1 VSAPERPAAMLK
13 ECAQHGY
20 FRQEACPICAQPGRF
35 LMNDRELDHLG
46 RVMTGILR
54 HFPEKYGLQLDA
66 QGWVSLPQLARAI
79 ANQHRG
85 YHWLRVHHLV
95 AIAESDP
102 KGRYE
107 VRDDRVRATYAH
119 TVEVELDLPT
129 DNIPESLFYP
139 VTIDEA
145 SIVLEV
151 GLKPTDRRK
160 VHLSKTAEDAHSAGS
175 VRTPDPVILRIDAK
189 KAQGDG
195 IVIRRAGRTV
205 FLVDQMPPTYLSR
218 HAGPSPK
225 DAAPA

>member
-1 VSAPERPAAMLK
+1 MLK
-13 ECAQHGY
+13 ECQQHGY
-20 FRQEACPICAQPGRF
+20 FRQETCPVCGQPGRF

-54 HFPEKYGLQLDA
+54 HFPEKYGLQLDP
-66 QGWVSLPQLARAI
+66 QGWVSLPALARAI

-129 DNIPESLFYP
+129 DNIPEALFYP
-139 VTIDEA
+139 VTTDVA
-145 SIVLEV
+145 GIVLEV

-160 VHLSKTAEDAHSAGS
+160 VHLSKTAKDAQSAGR
-175 VRTPDPVILRIDAK
+175 VRTPEPVVLRIDARL
-189 KAQGDG
+189 AQDDG
-195 IVIRRAGRTV
+195 LIIMRAGKTV
-205 FLVDQMPPTYLSR
+205 FLIDQVPSKYLTRHEMPPEEGT
-218 HAGPSPK
+218 P
-225 DAAPA
+225 AP